1 MKSGHRWSLVRGRAQ
16 EFEPAGFEHLCHI
29 PFLLDGDGDF
39 ATFPNQF
46 LIDLALGMWDIR
58 SRGQLRAGRVP
69 TNQTI
74 KNVAEWLCNA
84 LEWADARRLDPLQ
97 SDPFVI
103 ARRYESEM
111 LSGAWSV
118 SGKPLSG
125 GTSNRR
131 VGTLFQFQLWASDK
145 GLRERIDTASRPGF
159 WPRKEA
165 EIGIKRPSRLAA
177 ERIGNARES
186 RTTITLPTLAQLEQ
200 WKSKLEAA
208 GESGATDLLIAEL
221 ILSTGIR
228 REEAAAWREDTLP
241 LEKKDWEVPNPNA
254 PIEEQS
260 VLVKL
265 RYGTKGR
272 QYGFS
277 HGDKI
282 GPADRIHLPML
293 IALKLDAYRKNE
305 RVAAIAAALGDSRTL
320 AGQKAIRAR
329 LVHLFLHQGTGT
341 RYTAKQIYSF
351 WTRERPIKGWSP
363 HKARHWWACMHLKK
377 RMAEHREL
385 IQLSSKALKNN
396 QMPPILASTSRDALS
411 VIELEIC
418 PQLRHRSKRTTEAY
432 LRWMFEDMRF
442 S

>member
-1 MKSGHRWSLVRGRAQ
+1 MKSGRRWSLVRGREQ
-16 EFEPAGFEHLCHI
+16 EFEPAGFQHISHI
-29 PFLLDGDGDF
+29 PFLLDGNGDF
-39 ATFPNQF
+39 ATLPNQF
-46 LIDLALGMWDIR
+46 LIDLALGMWDMK

-74 KNVAEWLCNA
+74 KNTAEWLCNA
-84 LEWADARRLDPLQ
+84 LEWADARSLNPVE
-97 SDPFVI
+97 SDPYPL

-111 LSGAWSV
+111 LSGAWSA

-131 VGTLFQFQLWASDK
+131 VGTLFQFQMWASDK
-145 GLRERIDTASRPGF
+145 GLRGRIET
-159 WPRKEA
+159 
-165 EIGIKRPSRLAA
+165 PSRLNFWQQKAVDRGMKRA
-177 ERIGNARES
+177 PRFASERIGAARES
-186 RTTITLPTLAQLEQ
+186 RTTITLPSPAQLEV
-200 WKSKLEAA
+200 WKSRLEAR
-208 GESGATDLLIAEL
+208 GESGATDRLIAEL

-228 REEAAAWREDTLP
+228 LQEAAAWRDDTLP
-241 LEKKDWEVPNPNA
+241 LDKSDWEVPNPSA

-265 RYGTKGR
+265 QYGTKGR

-282 GPADRIHLPML
+282 GPGDRIHLPML
-293 IALKLDAYRKNE
+293 MALKLDAYRKNQ
-305 RVAAIAAALGDSRTL
+305 RVAAIAAALRRSKTL

-329 LVHLFLHQGTGT
+329 LVHLFLHQDTGA

-377 RMAEHREL
+377 RMSERLEL
-385 IQLSSKALKNN
+385 IRLSSQALKKN
-396 QMPPILASTSRDALS
+396 QMPPILAATSRDAVS

-418 PQLRHRSKRTTEAY
+418 PQLRHRSTKTTEAY
-432 LRWMFEDMRF
+432 LRWLFDEMRF